1 MNEEKSDIRKKIK
14 TILENNK
21 CNFAQWSETIC
32 HKIINSVEFTEATI
46 ILSYMALPDEV
57 NLKTVNKQALLQD
70 KKVYIPRIVPN
81 SNLMDFYAFNQKNYH
96 TGSFGIEE
104 PDLSLEKFQIEK
116 VILESKVKNQSILV
130 LVPGRAFTK
139 DGKRL
144 GRGKGFYDLFLE
156 KIIKKTGDSTNCK
169 ISCVGICFNCQL
181 LTDLP
186 VTAHDVLMQKV
197 ISQE

>member
-32 HKIINSVEFTEATI
+32 HKIINSVEFTEATF

-70 KKVYIPRIVPN
+70 KKIYIPRIVPN

-96 TGSFGIEE
+96 TGLFGIEE
-104 PDLSLEKFQIEK
+104 PDLLLEKFEIEK

-181 LTDLP
+181 LADLP
-186 VTAHDVLMQKV
+186 VTAYDVLMQKV